1 RRILSAPRPRA
12 GRTPANESPITI
24 TSPGVRKIYRFR
36 APRVKAVTL
45 PTRGVN
51 DMNYSAPAAHRS
63 ALPTRAQDRRKVVP
77 HATNRIGALVATAGL
92 ALALISL
99 YLPWLHADSGSFTAL
114 DITSVIDV
122 RSVAPV
128 LFLGLVVMMLLV
140 AVSLVTRL
148 GAARSEEHTSELQS
162 RFDLVCRLL
171 LEKKNTLTDQSPYT

>member
-1 RRILSAPRPRA
+1 M
-12 GRTPANESPITI
+12 T
-24 TSPGVRKIYRFR
+24 
-36 APRVKAVTL
+36 
-45 PTRGVN
+45 
-51 DMNYSAPAAHRS
+51 YSAPAPDRS
-63 ALPTRAQDRRKVVP
+63 ALPTRAQDSRKVVP
-77 HATNRIGALVATAGL
+77 HPSNRIGALVATAGL

-148 GAARSEEHTSELQS
+148 GAAATAAAAVSAVGLIAHVAFMWILYDSAGTADPTLAGLPAGAGVSWGPYVAALGFLEATLGSAWAAKSATIHLS
-162 RFDLVCRLL
+162 DL
-171 LEKKNTLTDQSPYT
+171 